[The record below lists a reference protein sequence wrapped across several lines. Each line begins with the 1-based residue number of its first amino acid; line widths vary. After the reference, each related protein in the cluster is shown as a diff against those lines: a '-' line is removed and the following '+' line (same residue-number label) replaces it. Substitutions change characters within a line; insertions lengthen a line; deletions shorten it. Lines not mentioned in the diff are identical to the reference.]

1 MSEKELI
8 EIIGRE
14 VKKYFSSKNSEES
27 FPMKK
32 LIFLG
37 EDELLK
43 NHLEKSFLLNE
54 SEGEKIILS
63 TLSLKNLINLSMGNY
78 SDEYEKII
86 LEFLLQG
93 KEIYVVREG
102 LEYLKYPQGPSKL
115 LNKYINSLKELENFG
130 VKVFKRENI
139 IDELLNT
146 SIYYSEKVLNVNT
159 LRKISKDKI
168 YVSKE
173 TLITDLGKEYIREN
187 NISVIKG

>member
-27 FPMKK
+27 SPMKK

-78 SDEYEKII
+78 SDEYEKSI

-159 LRKISKDKI
+159 LRKISKEKI